1 MLSLYRA
8 PSSVLKKMDIY
19 IERDFCEM
27 MEVIKKYHL
36 VKWDTVCTAKNIGS
50 LGILNLRWMN
60 ISLLTKWL
68 WKLEKEDGLWHTI
81 VKEKYMKGKALS
93 VLKKKQGDS
102 QFWRGIMDSKEEYC
116 KNRKME
122 IGNGYAT
129 SFWRDKWCG
138 DEPFCIKYKRLF
150 DLSLNKEISVNG
162 ALRDSC
168 NSLIFKRRLFGVGA
182 NLLENLKMD
191 CEGYCFKDSKDKPY
205 WILDKKGFSVK
216 SLYKQFKQNTTRK
229 PYWFIWKAKIPQRIK
244 VFLWLILE
252 DKILSKENLKKKEL
266 AW

>member
-1 MLSLYRA
+1 
-8 PSSVLKKMDIY
+8 
-19 IERDFCEM
+19 
-27 MEVIKKYHL
+27 
-36 VKWDTVCTAKNIGS
+36 
-50 LGILNLRWMN
+50 
-60 ISLLTKWL
+60 
-68 WKLEKEDGLWHTI
+68 
-81 VKEKYMKGKALS
+81 
-93 VLKKKQGDS
+93 
-102 QFWRGIMDSKEEYC
+102 MDSKEEYC
-116 KNRKME
+116 NNRKME

-168 NSLIFKRRLFGVGA
+168 NSLIFRRRLFGVGA
-182 NLLENLKMD
+182 NLLENLKKD
-191 CEGYCFKDSKDKPY
+191 CEGYCFKDSKDKPS

-216 SLYKQFKQNTTRK
+216 SLYRQFKQNTIRK

-252 DKILSKENLKKKEL
+252 DKILSKENLKKRNWHGNVNCDWCGCLETTNHIFYNCQVATFTWKVIQMALMSLSLPKNANEMFGL
-266 AW
+266 

>member
-1 MLSLYRA
+1 
-8 PSSVLKKMDIY
+8 
-19 IERDFCEM
+19 
-27 MEVIKKYHL
+27 
-36 VKWDTVCTAKNIGS
+36 VKWDTVCTAKDIGG

-60 ISLLTKWL
+60 ISLVTKWL
-68 WKLEKEDGLWHTI
+68 WKLEKEDGLWQTI
-81 VKEKYMKGKALS
+81 VKEKYMKGKPLS

-116 KNRKME
+116 NNRKME

-138 DEPFCIKYKRLF
+138 DESFCIKYKRLF
-150 DLSLNKEISVNG
+150 DLSLNKEISVEG

-168 NSLIFKRRLFGVGA
+168 NSLIFRRRLFGVGA

-191 CEGYCFKDSKDKPY
+191 CEGYCFKDSKDKPH
-205 WILDKKGFSVK
+205 WNLDKKGFSVK